1 MSVITLTF
9 GDMAENHVGMEQI
22 GEMAKEGEGFHLE
35 DFVQIKKT
43 MEELGSIVE
52 LVSLSDESPAHV
64 LIIRNGVKH
73 LDQDPVNM
81 FEEHRSLEHDKKA
94 FMYGRVVNKHARW
107 NLCYD
112 EESREPNYEEGK
124 GRIVGYDKIPITK
137 QLKDRFH
144 IFGPKAENLK
154 IEGNYY
160 YDVKKCGIGFHGDSE
175 RRKVIGVRLGDV
187 SLPLHFQWYH
197 RDKPIGDQII
207 IDLHPGDIYL
217 MCEKAVG
224 TDWKKKTI
232 KTLRHSTGSSK
243 YTMIKEKWEV
253 SSFSIFQEALD
264 HCRWKKY
271 LEDFLREI
279 ELEEKIG
286 EYESKSFEEI
296 MTSVYNLFEK
306 KRGLGMLVIYDIVAA
321 ICRYHNIVIDKV
333 YIVGNGPKRAVKAL
347 KLKTK
352 VYKIGD
358 IKLNFVELS
367 SVIHAFRLLGME
379 VDVVGGDAM
388 ETYLC
393 NWQKTF

>member
-22 GEMAKEGEGFHLE
+22 GEMANEGEGFHLE

-43 MEELGSIVE
+43 MEELGATVE

-73 LDQDPVNM
+73 LDQDPANM
-81 FEEHRSLEHDKKA
+81 FEEHQSLDHDKKA

-124 GRIVGYDKIPITK
+124 GRIIGYDKIPLTK

-197 RDKPIGDQII
+197 RDKPIGEQII

-232 KTLRHSTGSSK
+232 KTLRHSTGCAK

-253 SSFSIFQEALD
+253 SGFSLFQEALD
-264 HCRWKKY
+264 NCRWKKY
-271 LEDFLREI
+271 LEDFLKEI

-286 EYESKSFEEI
+286 EYTSFEEI
-296 MTSVYNLFEK
+296 VVDIYQLFEK
-306 KRGLGMLVIYDIVAA
+306 KRGLGMTVIYDIVVA
-321 ICRYHNIVIDKV
+321 ICRYHKIAINKV
-333 YIVGNGPKRAVKAL
+333 YIIGNGLKRAIKIL
-347 KLKTK
+347 RLKTK
-352 VYKIGD
+352 VHKIG
-358 IKLNFVELS
+358 IVKLNFVEL
-367 SVIHAFRLLGME
+367 
-379 VDVVGGDAM
+379 VDVVRAFALIGIELSEQDVGDVQS
-388 ETYLC
+388 YLC
-393 NWQKTF
+393 KWQLTCEE

>member
-9 GDMAENHVGMEQI
+9 GDMTENHGGMEQI
-22 GEMAKEGEGFHLE
+22 GEMANEGEGFHLE

-43 MEELGSIVE
+43 MEELGATVE
-52 LVSLSDESPAHV
+52 LVSLSESPAHV

-73 LDQDPVNM
+73 LDQDPANM
-81 FEEHRSLEHDKKA
+81 FEEHQSLDHDKKA

-107 NLCYD
+107 NLRYD

-124 GRIVGYDKIPITK
+124 GRIVGYDKIPLTK
-137 QLKDRFH
+137 QLKDQFH
-144 IFGPKAENLK
+144 VFGPKAENLK

-197 RDKPIGDQII
+197 RDKPIGEQII

-232 KTLRHSTGSSK
+232 KTLRHSTGCAK

-253 SSFSIFQEALD
+253 SGFSLFQEALD
-264 HCRWKKY
+264 NCRWKKY
-271 LEDFLREI
+271 LEDFLKEI

-286 EYESKSFEEI
+286 EYENKSFEEI
-296 MTSVYNLFEK
+296 MTSVYGLFEK
-306 KRGLGMLVIYDIVAA
+306 KRGLGMSVVYDIVAA
-321 ICRYHNIVIDKV
+321 ICRYHNIVINKV
-333 YIVGNGPKRAVKAL
+333 YVGSGTKRAVKAL
-347 KLKTK
+347 KLRAKIH
-352 VYKIGD
+352 KIGD
-358 IKLNFVELS
+358 IKLNFVETS
-367 SVIHAFRLLGME
+367 EVIHALSLLGIDE
-379 VDVVGGDAM
+379 SGAM
-388 ETYLC
+388 EIYLRD
-393 NWQKTF
+393 WQKTF